1 MAWNLVIVI
10 FVAASAVI
18 VPISVGFNNGLLQE
32 TRDGLATLDV
42 VFDAFFIFDIVL
54 NFRIGKLHSLKDV

>member
-1 MAWNLVIVI
+1 MAWNLVIMI

-18 VPISVGFNNGLLQE
+18 IPISVGFDNGLLQE

-42 VFDAFFIFDIVL
+42 VFDAFFIFDL
-54 NFRIGKLHSLKDV
+54 SSTSA